1 MGDFDFTRT
10 GLANL
15 GESNS
20 DTLALFR
27 DQFVPYLITQFD
39 EKRVIKPLVYNKT
52 ITKGKSASFPVFGK
66 VDAKYFAVGDRAIG
80 NQKFAKNE
88 VTIFIDPLLVTDV
101 AIYDLDER
109 MSETQDRAIIA
120 KEMAR
125 ALANK
130 EDKLLLQTGVLAAR
144 ANANI
149 VDGHNGSGLS
159 YGGAAYN
166 AAALASLIYE
176 AGVILDEKSIPDD
189 DRMCFVRP
197 LQYSLLCQYENIADK
212 NIGGGSYEA
221 GTTGTLNGIK
231 IIKTNHLPDSNI
243 DASEYD
249 SLPNN
254 TYYGDFSQTIGLVM
268 TPAAIGTVTLHGVI
282 TELSWDSKEFCH
294 LLTARVAEGHGILR
308 PECAVELQDS
318 DLTSE

>member
-1 MGDFDFTRT
+1 MGEFINTRL
-10 GLANL
+10 GLSNL
-15 GESNS
+15 GETND

-39 EKRVIKPLVYNKT
+39 AKRVIKPLVYNKT

-66 VDAKYFAVGDRAIG
+66 VDAQYFAVGDRAIG
-80 NQKFAKNE
+80 NQKIAKNE
-88 VTIFIDPLLVTDV
+88 VTIFVDPILVTDV
-101 AIYDLDER
+101 SLYDLDER
-109 MSETQDRAIIA
+109 MSETQDRAVIA
-120 KEMAR
+120 NEMAR

-149 VDGHNGSGLS
+149 VDGNAGSIIDASGSLS
-159 YGGAAYN
+159 DAATL
-166 AAALASLIYE
+166 AAAIYS
-176 AGVILDEKSIPDD
+176 AGVELDTKNVPDES
-189 DRMCFVRP
+189 RMCFVRP

-221 GTTGTLNGIK
+221 GTTGTLNGIR
-231 IIKTNHLPDSNI
+231 IIKTNHLPDENI
-243 DASEYD
+243 ESSEYND
-249 SLPNN
+249 LPNN
-254 TYYGDFSQTIGLVM
+254 TYYGDFYNTAALVM
-268 TPAAIGTVTLHGVI
+268 TPNAIGTVTLHGVI

-308 PECAVELQDS
+308 PECAVEITDS
-318 DLTSE
+318 SRE